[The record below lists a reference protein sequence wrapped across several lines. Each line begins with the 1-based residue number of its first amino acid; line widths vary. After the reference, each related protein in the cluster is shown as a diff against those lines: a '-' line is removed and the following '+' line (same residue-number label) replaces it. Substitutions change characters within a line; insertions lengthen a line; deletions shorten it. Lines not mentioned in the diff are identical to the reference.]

1 MLRFR
6 SKWWITLLVILAI
19 SFCPLLLVVKAK
31 TWTSHFLHLH
41 KLIPAANLTNHSKS
55 PLSAAF
61 SLPLAYC
68 SANNPLSS
76 TWHCGHSTRQ
86 GTATCS
92 HTDVAEPDGY
102 RVKLPFWIIYQHP
115 PLQLDMDVL
124 PQDICCPK
132 KLPVGCRPNSRHT
145 VHKNSYPCSLLT
157 QPASRT
163 AACSIVQSK
172 AQCSGHTVLADCPQ
186 CWSCRL
192 DSNPSLHHITPPPPF
207 FSLNHLNARSFA
219 ELTNNKAFHN
229 LRL

>member
-86 GTATCS
+86 DTATCS
-92 HTDVAEPDGY
+92 HTDIAEPDGY
-102 RVKLPFWIIYQHP
+102 QVKLPFWIIYQHP

-163 AACSIVQSK
+163 AAMQHRSEQ
-172 AQCSGHTVLADCPQ
+172 GTVLRTHGAG
-186 CWSCRL
+186 RL
-192 DSNPSLHHITPPPPF
+192 SPMLELQTGFQSIIASHHPSAPLF
-207 FSLNHLNARSFA
+207 FFKSP
-219 ELTNNKAFHN
+219 
-229 LRL
+229 